1 MNPDDFKTQSTG
13 RVVSHPTGYCAF
25 VPAPPPIDITLDRA
39 LGLALSRAD
48 AALGELSGLGCQL
61 PNPHLLI
68 APLVRREAVLSSR
81 IEGTRASI
89 SDVLL
94 DEAGTPD
101 PSQSAIPDVQEVRN
115 YVGALEHGI
124 ARLPELPLSLRLVR
138 EIHEK
143 LMQGVRG
150 KNATP
155 GEFRRSQNWI
165 GPAGSTPTTAP
176 YVPPPVEDLPEVLG
190 AWEKYLH
197 VRDTLPDLVQCAIM
211 HEHFEA
217 IHPFL
222 DGNGRVGRLM
232 ITLFLIERGRL
243 SQPLLYLSDFI
254 ERHRSDY
261 YDLLQRIRTHGDYAA
276 WLRYFFAGVEET
288 ARDAIARARNLI
300 ALREEYLHAIK
311 SPNAT
316 GLADALLSNP
326 YVTIASAARAL
337 DVTQPTATKVI
348 RQLVASGHLRQVT
361 RGNWGKTYLA
371 PAILEAVNLERAVP

>member
-13 RVVSHPTGYCAF
+13 RVVSHPTGYFAF
-25 VPAPPPIDITLDRA
+25 VPAPPPIDVAVDRA

-101 PSQSAIPDVQEVRN
+101 PSQSAIPDVQDVRN
-115 YVGALEHGI
+115 YVVALEYGI
-124 ARLPELPLSLRLVR
+124 ARLRDLPLSTRLVR

-150 KNATP
+150 KHATP
-155 GEFRRSQNWI
+155 GEFRRTQNWI

-176 YVPPPVEDLPEVLG
+176 YVPPPVEELPEVLG

-222 DGNGRVGRLM
+222 DGNGRVGRLL

-276 WLRYFFAGVEET
+276 WLRYFLAGVEET
-288 ARDAIARARNLI
+288 ARDAIARARKLL

-337 DVTQPTATKVI
+337 GVTQPTATKVI
-348 RQLVASGHLRQVT
+348 RQLVASGHLRQIT

-371 PAILEAVNLERAVP
+371 PAILEAVDLSK